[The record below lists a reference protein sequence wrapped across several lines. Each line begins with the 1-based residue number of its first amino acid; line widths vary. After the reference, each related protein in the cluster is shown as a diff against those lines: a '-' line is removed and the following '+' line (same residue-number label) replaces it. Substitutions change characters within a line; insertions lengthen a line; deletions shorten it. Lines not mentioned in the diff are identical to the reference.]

1 MRRLFLALLLAT
13 ELLGQVVFT
22 HAKDRVQVTIAD
34 RPFTTLH
41 FGKDAR
47 KPFLFPLSTPSGVKI
62 TRGFPLEPNAGDP
75 TDHPHQKG
83 LWTGTE
89 QLNGIDFWENDPSY
103 SRPRMGTILFRD
115 VTRAAGGA
123 DSGSLA
129 YAADW
134 ITPEGKN
141 IVAESHSLRFSALS
155 ATVNAIDVDFTLTAR
170 SAEPVLFEDHQDAII
185 GVRLGPAFDE
195 KTGAYPENAEGYRGE
210 AGIRG
215 RASRWVD
222 WRAKIDGKHV
232 GFAILDHPSNYNSPA
247 RWHLRS
253 FGFLACNPFARQS
266 FDFAAP
272 SGEKEL
278 KPGESIRLRYRVL
291 VHDGPIDLK
300 TLYRE
305 FAGSQK

>member
-1 MRRLFLALLLAT
+1 MRRLLFALLLPASI
-13 ELLGQVVFT
+13 QAQIAFT
-22 HAKDRVQVTIAD
+22 QAKDRVEVSIAN
-34 RPFTTLH
+34 RHFTTLH

-47 KPFLFPLSTPSGVKI
+47 KPFLFPLSTPSGIKI
-62 TRGFPLEPNAGDP
+62 TRGFPLEPNPGDP

-89 QLNGIDFWENDPSY
+89 QLNGMDFWENDPSY
-103 SRPRMGTILFRD
+103 NRPRMGTISFRD
-115 VTRAAGGA
+115 VTRASGGA
-123 DSGSLA
+123 LA

-141 IVAESHSLRFSALS
+141 IIAESHSLQFSAL
-155 ATVNAIDVDFTLTAR
+155 TPTINAIDVDFTLTAR
-170 SAEPVLFEDHQDAII
+170 GPDPILFEDHQDAVI
-185 GVRLGPAFDE
+185 GIRLGPAFDE

-232 GFAILDHPSNYNSPA
+232 GFAILDHPANLNSPA

-266 FDFAAP
+266 FDPAAT
-272 SGEKEL
+272 SGEKQL

-300 TLYRE
+300 SIYRE
-305 FAGSQK
+305 YSTNAQ